1 MVSKGSGKTKMGSLT
16 FPLMDGAL
24 SYAATLDSRAYHL
37 GETALLTLVM
47 DNKLPH
53 PVNSISV
60 RFNNFISLL
69 GPTNKKESANTT
81 NLNSSLSLSSSF
93 TAPSS
98 TEENFTETE
107 VLTLIN
113 ERYSVKPAEMVK
125 RVISVVI
132 PQGAFSTTK
141 YTRSLN
147 LMAFLDITVNVQSHT
162 PSVSEKSF
170 QVPIYVINTLPQRH
184 LTQSLSSSLSSSQ
197 TLVMPPVIVGSTESK
212 SSSDEGPPPTLSSA
226 GTSPQSSWK
235 DYSAIIPQDTPGI
248 VIWTNDDEVKQCTLC
263 KNDFTLLRRRH
274 HCRSCGRVMCG
285 KCGKE
290 ATCEQLFGPKPQ
302 RMCTI
307 CLTELSELTTT
318 KGISS
323 LSLSASV
330 SGDIDES
337 TQTISYGSDDA
348 ISPRNFR
355 TSLQLLAAG
364 SSSNSL
370 LSTSNG
376 HFRSDSGSSPTFTS
390 PLSAGD
396 SSPPSIEV
404 TPCDESRAPDAA
416 PI

>member
-1 MVSKGSGKTKMGSLT
+1 MGSLT
-16 FPLMDGAL
+16 FPLMDGTL
-24 SYAATLDSRAYHL
+24 TYAATLDSRAYHL
-37 GETALLTLVM
+37 GETALLTLVV

-60 RFNNFISLL
+60 RFNNFISLF
-69 GPTNKKESANTT
+69 GPIGKKEGASNT
-81 NLNSSLSLSSSF
+81 NLNSSLSMSSSF
-93 TAPSS
+93 SAASS
-98 TEENFTETE
+98 TEESFTETE

-113 ERYSVKPAEMVK
+113 ERYSVKSSETVK

-141 YTRSLN
+141 YTRGVN
-147 LMAFLDITVNVQSHT
+147 MMAFLDVTVNVQSHT

-184 LTQSLSSSLSSSQ
+184 LAQSSSSSLSSSQ
-197 TLVMPPVIVGSTESK
+197 SMTLPPVIVGSTDSTPTVQ
-212 SSSDEGPPPTLSSA
+212 DEPVLTLSSS
-226 GTSPQSSWK
+226 GTSPYGSMK
-235 DYSAIIPQDTPGI
+235 DFSGTPSHTTPGI

-290 ATCEQLFGPKPQ
+290 ATCDQLFGSKPQ
-302 RMCTI
+302 RMCTL
-307 CLTELSELTTT
+307 CLSELSELSGA

-323 LSLSASV
+323 LSLSASI

-337 TQTISYGSDDA
+337 AQTISYGTDDA
-348 ISPRNFR
+348 ASPRNFR

-364 SSSNSL
+364 SSTGNLNAS
-370 LSTSNG
+370 SNG
-376 HFRSDSGSSPTFTS
+376 HSKSNSGSSPPFIS
-390 PLSAGD
+390 PLSGGD
-396 SSPPSIEV
+396 ATPPIIEV
-404 TPCDESRAPDAA
+404 TPCDDDLPTVDAQ
-416 PI
+416 